1 MPHRWPWPRP
11 TFRRVSLASVCLLVT
26 GLLVTLPSPGAGS
39 TVLSPGAGGA
49 VLSPGAGG
57 AGASPEVRIPGAV
70 PALPSGARVVGPADG
85 AATITADVTL
95 DPPHPAALDAFADAV
110 SDPGSAHYRR
120 YLTTRQ
126 FAAAFGPR
134 PATLAAVRTWL
145 ASAGLEVGP
154 FAPNGLMVPV
164 TGTVAT
170 MARAFAVP
178 LEEARLGDGR
188 VVRVVTAQ
196 PKVPTGLATAV
207 GGVIGLS
214 TVAVARPQVQMGPTM
229 PTTPTADTG
238 TPARP
243 AHGSAGTDA
252 TQATD
257 AAHAGPQACAAADGV
272 AASGGWTAQQLA
284 STYDFDSLY
293 AQGRLGVG
301 QRVAIFELEPFTS
314 TDVTTYEACFGVH
327 VPVST
332 VAVDGG
338 AVGPQSGEAALDIE
352 AVAGLAPAS
361 SVAVY
366 SGPNMGT
373 GPVDTYTAM
382 IDDTSNRVITT
393 SWGECEGAGGID
405 QAQQE
410 YEYRLFQLARIQ
422 GQTVFA
428 AAGDAGSSDCY
439 DPPENANT
447 ALSVD
452 DPADQSDVTG
462 VGGTSLTS
470 IVSSRLTETVW
481 NDGAGAG
488 GGGVS
493 KDFAAPPWQQIPE
506 VRSAFSVYTCGSA
519 KTEQCRE
526 VPDVSASADPDH
538 GDVIF
543 FDGFWQ
549 RIGGTSAAA
558 PLWAALTAV
567 ANQGCASSAGFLDQ
581 RLYAAGAGPSPP
593 FNDVTLGNND
603 FLDPSSPTPDYPATA
618 HYDLASG
625 WGSPRALALLG
636 VFSGSSS
643 GCPSVTGLGSS
654 SGPAIGGR
662 SVTVKGSGFGTG
674 VPTVRFGTIRVRVT
688 DHTPT
693 SATVVT
699 PDVRSAAS
707 LAVTVTTAGTAGG
720 TSAVVPAGVY
730 TFISPVVEAVIPDK
744 GPTAGGE
751 QVTVLGTHF
760 SGTTSVRFGSVPAS
774 FAVTSP
780 TTLLATVPPGPPGGA
795 TVDVTATSPDGVSPL
810 VVGDRYNYALPGYWL
825 VASDGG
831 IFAFGAAGFYG
842 STGGT
847 PLNRPVV
854 GMAATPDGK
863 GYWLVASDG

>member
-1 MPHRWPWPRP
+1 MRTP
-11 TFRRVSLASVCLLVT
+11 T
-26 GLLVTLPSPGAGS
+26 
-39 TVLSPGAGGA
+39 
-49 VLSPGAGG
+49 
-57 AGASPEVRIPGAV
+57 
-70 PALPSGARVVGPADG
+70 
-85 AATITADVTL
+85 
-95 DPPHPAALDAFADAV
+95 AV

-126 FAAAFGPR
+126 FATAFGPR
-134 PATLAAVRTWL
+134 PATLVAVRAWL

-154 FAPNGLMVPV
+154 FAPNALMVPV

-170 MARAFAVP
+170 MERAFAVP
-178 LEEARLGDGR
+178 LVDASLGDGR
-188 VVRVVTAQ
+188 VVRVVTAEPQ
-196 PKVPTGLATAV
+196 VPTGLAKAV

-214 TVAVARPQVQMGPTM
+214 TVAVLHPQVRMGPPA
-229 PTTPTADTG
+229 PTTSTPTAG
-238 TPARP
+238 APVGP
-243 AHGSAGTDA
+243 VHGSVGPHAADT
-252 TQATD
+252 
-257 AAHAGPQACAAADGV
+257 AHAGPRACAAADGV
-272 AASGGWTAQQLA
+272 AASGGWTAEQLA
-284 STYDFDSLY
+284 STYDFDPLY

-314 TDVTTYEACFGVH
+314 TDVDTYEACFGVH

-332 VAVDGG
+332 VPVDGG
-338 AVGPQSGEAALDIE
+338 AVGSQSGEAALDIE

-361 SVAVY
+361 SVVVY
-366 SGPNMGT
+366 SGPNVGT
-373 GPVDTYTAM
+373 GPIDTYTEM

-422 GQTVFA
+422 GQTVLA

-439 DPPENANT
+439 APPENANT

-452 DPADQSDVTG
+452 DPADQPDVTG

-506 VRSAFSVYTCGSA
+506 VRNASSVYTCGSA

-581 RLYAAGAGPSPP
+581 RLYAAGTGPSPP
-593 FNDVTLGNND
+593 FNDITVGNND
-603 FLDPSSPTPDYPATA
+603 FLDPSSPKPDYPATA

-643 GCPSVTGLGSS
+643 GCPSVTGLESS
-654 SGPAIGGR
+654 SGPATGGR
-662 SVTVKGSGFGTG
+662 SVVVSGSGFGTG
-674 VPTVRFGTIRVRVT
+674 VPTVRFGSIRARIT
-688 DHTPT
+688 RHTPT
-693 SATVVT
+693 SVTVVT

-707 LAVTVTTAGTAGG
+707 LAVTVTTGGTAGG

-730 TFISPVVEAVIPDK
+730 TFISPVVRAVIPDK

-760 SGTTSVRFGSVPAS
+760 SGTTSVRFGPVPAS
-774 FAVTSP
+774 FTVTSP
-780 TTLLATVPPGPPGGA
+780 TTLLARVPPGPSGGA
-795 TVDVTATSPDGVSPL
+795 TVRCHRHEPGWGQPPGGRRPL
-810 VVGDRYNYALPGYWL
+810 HLRAPRLL
-825 VASDGG
+825 
-831 IFAFGAAGFYG
+831 AGR
-842 STGGT
+842 
-847 PLNRPVV
+847 LRRRH
-854 GMAATPDGK
+854 
-863 GYWLVASDG
+863 LRLR